1 MNKNYLFYKCHLERE
16 MASEGDPGLFAA
28 TEVVRAACNANFQRN
43 GFNMRSLPSSPH
55 CYYKYAKLPKDGM
68 YMLWAVKKTNMTTL
82 DILVDTRMFPNLV
95 MIEKNT
101 DWQAET
107 EEVKGAV
114 EKVISDDTN
123 PYNWNFNLEIYS
135 ACGTQY
141 LDEFHSALAYMREPN
156 YIYEDYNSNIT
167 LNNSNKMEQNS
178 EDFKL
183 KVIQELTKGNVN
195 IGQFIMEM
203 KGNIYNEQPRTE
215 EKTRYSDE
223 QVATALSNIVG
234 KGKAIDSKQK
244 WAGALWYLRWVSNY
258 PAKAQDFC
266 NKIDSLPFDHDL
278 EIKCDYNNIRPFS
291 TLSFMN
297 EDARNLDAVKYSK
310 GDETVFFMLRSV
322 VLALEQ
328 ELVKTTN
335 LTRLS

>member
-1 MNKNYLFYKCHLERE
+1 MNKNYLFYECHLERE

-43 GFNMRSLPSSPH
+43 GFYMRSLPSSPH

-156 YIYEDYNSNIT
+156 YIYEDYNSNMNLKGLFEGGNFTNAQINVVT
-167 LNNSNKMEQNS
+167 GDGVQISYESTNKKES
-178 EDFKL
+178 EVTNGIKQPIMDY
-183 KVIQELTKGNVN
+183 VN
-195 IGQFIMEM
+195 RLMPVVRQQYQA
-203 KGNIYNEQPRTE
+203 IYNDMWYEILELKEVKMCVYNKGKQQGTTFNR
-215 EKTRYSDE
+215 DF
-223 QVATALSNIVG
+223 VAQIIHLLGDRVYLPNANTVVMAEYLELG
-234 KGKAIDSKQK
+234 KGKDHPVRQKLGEMPEKVVGKAIEKLIK
-244 WAGALWYLRWVSNY
+244 
-258 PAKAQDFC
+258 AK
-266 NKIDSLPFDHDL
+266 I
-278 EIKCDYNNIRPFS
+278 
-291 TLSFMN
+291 
-297 EDARNLDAVKYSK
+297 
-310 GDETVFFMLRSV
+310 
-322 VLALEQ
+322 
-328 ELVKTTN
+328 
-335 LTRLS
+335 